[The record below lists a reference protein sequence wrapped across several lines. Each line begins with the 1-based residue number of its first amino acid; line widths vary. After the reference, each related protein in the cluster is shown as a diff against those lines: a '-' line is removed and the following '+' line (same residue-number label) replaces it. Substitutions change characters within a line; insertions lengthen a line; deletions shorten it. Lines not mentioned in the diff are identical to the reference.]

1 MSSPIGILCERLRK
15 SRLIKY
21 RFPQKDRRMITVSTD
36 HITDVGKD
44 TFFKHR
50 FRIPVL
56 PAGSGYNNEHAQ
68 FIAGIHKC
76 RVLGIVCRAYNPETS
91 ITHFLHVQPMQVVGY
106 GIPDISIVL
115 MAVYPHQLV
124 SERLTVDIETVGT
137 AKLNAS
143 DTDTGNN
150 SVAQLAVKIDR
161 GAEPI
166 QIRSI
171 GMPQRRISDSELLHD
186 VSITSGR
193 QAETFPCTGHLLANS
208 IQQG

>member
-1 MSSPIGILCERLRK
+1 
-15 SRLIKY
+15 
-21 RFPQKDRRMITVSTD
+21 
-36 HITDVGKD
+36 
-44 TFFKHR
+44 
-50 FRIPVL
+50 
-56 PAGSGYNNEHAQ
+56 
-68 FIAGIHKC
+68 
-76 RVLGIVCRAYNPETS
+76 
-91 ITHFLHVQPMQVVGY
+91 
-106 GIPDISIVL
+106 

-186 VSITSGR
+186 VSITSG
-193 QAETFPCTGHLLANS
+193 QTS
-208 IQQG
+208 